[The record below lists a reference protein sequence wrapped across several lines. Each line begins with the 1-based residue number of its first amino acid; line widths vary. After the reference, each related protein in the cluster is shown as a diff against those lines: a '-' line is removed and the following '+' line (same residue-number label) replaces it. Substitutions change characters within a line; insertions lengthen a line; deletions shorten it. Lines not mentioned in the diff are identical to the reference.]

1 MKCGTRVAIAN
12 RPLRPPHIEILTPTS
27 RHRAVTYLREQEPF
41 FDDIVTQW
49 GMPPS
54 NTRAPGFA
62 TLMHMILEQ
71 QVSLAS
77 ALAVFN
83 RLATA
88 TGVLTPERF
97 LTLDDDPLKAI
108 GFSRQKIA
116 YYRLLAVAIL
126 QGDLDLDALALKD
139 DDAVRESLMELAAWL
154 V

>member
-1 MKCGTRVAIAN
+1 
-12 RPLRPPHIEILTPTS
+12 
-27 RHRAVTYLREQEPF
+27 
-41 FDDIVTQW
+41 
-49 GMPPS
+49 MPPS

-139 DDAVRESLMELAAWL
+139 GDAVRESLM
-154 V
+154 